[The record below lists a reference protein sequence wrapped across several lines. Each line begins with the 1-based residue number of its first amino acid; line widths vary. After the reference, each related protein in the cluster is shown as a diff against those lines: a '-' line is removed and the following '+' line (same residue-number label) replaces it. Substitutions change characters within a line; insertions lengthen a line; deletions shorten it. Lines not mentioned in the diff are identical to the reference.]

1 MLSLPEELHN
11 QIISICLSQS
21 EVRCSVKYFFIFFL
35 NKTPIVFQRMK
46 LLSTCV
52 NVNLILQGKICT
64 YVISYNGLSL
74 ADTWPGKGQNIVSD

>member
-35 NKTPIVFQRMK
+35 KQNANSFSEDEIII
-46 LLSTCV
+46 
-52 NVNLILQGKICT
+52 NVCEC
-64 YVISYNGLSL
+64 
-74 ADTWPGKGQNIVSD
+74 

>member
-11 QIISICLSQS
+11 QIISIRLSQS
-21 EVRCSVKYFFIFFL
+21 EVRCSVKYFFK

-52 NVNLILQGKICT
+52 NVNLILKGKIC
-64 YVISYNGLSL
+64 I
-74 ADTWPGKGQNIVSD
+74 